1 MRFNEFFVFPFEKV
15 KRGSDIIIYGIG
27 NVGKC
32 FYNQVTV
39 LKYCNVVAAADKEA
53 DKMWEAR
60 YRIIYPEEIKN
71 CVYDYVVIAV
81 ASSVAARQI
90 EKDLYQK
97 YNVPKEKI
105 VFAGNC
111 RVPISLSN
119 TNLEQWLASEETM
132 KTELERFHRARIG
145 DISYFSVISEE
156 MFKLKATHQNEKIE
170 TVIAYFKDYLLQNND
185 VKNKIVILRLLYLAG
200 CFDAACMEKFMHCV
214 AQLDNYDAR
223 MWLLYDISLIEG
235 NMQES
240 RYANYYID
248 KRRLMIENAEFY
260 YKIGHIK
267 KRNKAGNKVAIIS
280 FTLGNERSSHNAL
293 VMPYANEMCRRGC
306 EVVIFPMDLFRY
318 RYGECFIQ
326 PIVPLEQI
334 AKEHEEVHKELLDEG
349 VRVVYNEGESIKER
363 IANLMDTLISYNPDV
378 VYDMCGEYSFLSPL
392 IKQAFYVV
400 ALPLRGYA
408 SSACFDIYMCRDKE
422 ICINE
427 NKYFHSIEETQMIEA
442 LVCSEAVPIKQRYER
457 KDYDIPEETFVITT
471 VGERLRNELTPEF
484 VDCVCSFLR
493 ENRNACWILVGE
505 KIGSYIKEF
514 NEDLF
519 QNRQIIEWGYEK
531 TLSSF
536 YALCDVYWNPK
547 RMGAGGSMASAMRCG
562 IPIVTTTFPSDI
574 LPRLGKE
581 NAVPGDYVDCKKQV
595 ERLYADKEFYRE
607 KSELMKNRMKIS
619 SVAEYV
625 QKLLEAG
632 GIRV

>member
-1 MRFNEFFVFPFEKV
+1 MGFNEFFVFPFEKV

-32 FYNQVTV
+32 FYNQVTT
-39 LKYCNVVAAADKEA
+39 LRYCNVVAVADKEA
-53 DKMWEAR
+53 DKRGEAR
-60 YRIIYPEEIKN
+60 YRVIYPEKIKDYA
-71 CVYDYVVIAV
+71 YDCVVIAV
-81 ASSVAARQI
+81 ASPVVARQI

-132 KTELERFHRARIG
+132 KTELEQFYRARIG
-145 DISYFSVISEE
+145 DISYFSVISDE
-156 MFKLKATHQNEKIE
+156 MFKLQAEHQNEKIE
-170 TVIAYFKDYLLQNND
+170 TVIAYFKDYLLQNNE

-200 CFDAACMEKFMHCV
+200 CFDAACMEKFMNCV

-260 YKIGHIK
+260 YKINHAK

-326 PIVPLEQI
+326 PIVPLEQV

-363 IANLMDTLISYNPDV
+363 VANLMDALISYNPDV
-378 VYDMCGEYSFLSPL
+378 VYDLCGEYSFLSPL

-442 LVCSEAVPIKQRYER
+442 LVCSEAVPIKQKYER
-457 KDYDIPEETFVITT
+457 KDYDIPEEAFVITT

-484 VDCVCSFLR
+484 IGSVCSFLR

-519 QNRQIIEWGYEK
+519 QNGQIIEWGYEK
-531 TLSSF
+531 NLFGF

-595 ERLYADKEFYRE
+595 ERLYADKEFYQE